1 MSEQEIITCYNH
13 PNRETV
19 LRCNRCDQPIC
30 VQCAIKTP
38 TGYRCK
44 QCVKTQQKVFVT
56 VKWFDYPIAIIVAGL
71 LSSLGCL
78 IMMTV
83 GQMCLIIP
91 FVIGPS
97 IGFGIAEGVRLLVR
111 RRRSEWLFRVT
122 AIAGGLAVLPYVI
135 ITIIST
141 VQAFSVSAEQS
152 AQSGYAL
159 FALTPLLYVAIYL
172 ITVVPSIYYR
182 MKGIR
187 LK

>member
-1 MSEQEIITCYNH
+1 MTEQQPMTCYIH

-30 VQCAIKTP
+30 VDCAVKTP

-56 VKWFDYPIAIIVAGL
+56 VKWFDYPIAIIVAGI
-71 LSSLGCL
+71 LSAIGCGV
-78 IMMTV
+78 MMAV
-83 GQMCLIIP
+83 GQLCLIIP
-91 FVIGPS
+91 FIIGPS
-97 IGFGIAEGVRLLVR
+97 IGFAIAEAVRFLVK

-122 AIAGGLAVLPYVI
+122 AISGGLAVVPYVVSSI
-135 ITIIST
+135 LSTISAFAALNQAGEST
-141 VQAFSVSAEQS
+141 GSAL
-152 AQSGYAL
+152 Y
-159 FALTPLLYVAIYL
+159 ALTPLFYVAIYL
-172 ITVVPSIYYR
+172 FTVVPAIYYR

>member
-1 MSEQEIITCYNH
+1 MTDQQPLTCYVH

-30 VQCAIKTP
+30 VDCAVKTP

-56 VKWFDYPIAIIVAGL
+56 VKWFDYPVAIIVAGF
-71 LSSLGCL
+71 LSAIGCGV
-78 IMMTV
+78 MVAV
-83 GQMCLIIP
+83 GQLCLIIP
-91 FVIGPS
+91 FIIGPS
-97 IGFGIAEGVRLLVR
+97 IGFAIAEVVRFLVR

-122 AIAGGLAVLPYVI
+122 AISGGLAVLPYVI
-135 ITIIST
+135 SIIIST
-141 VQAFSVSAEQS
+141 IATFAAMEQAGE
-152 AQSGYAL
+152 SGSNAIY
-159 FALTPLLYVAIYL
+159 ALTPLLYVAIYL
-172 ITVVPSIYYR
+172 FTVVPAIYYR